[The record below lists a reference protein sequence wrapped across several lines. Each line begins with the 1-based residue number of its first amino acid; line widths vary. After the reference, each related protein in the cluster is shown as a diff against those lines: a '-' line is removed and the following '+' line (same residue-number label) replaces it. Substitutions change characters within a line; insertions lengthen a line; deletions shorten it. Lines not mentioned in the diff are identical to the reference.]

1 MTGRPEDPEPGADMV
16 WWSHY
21 MDVENTPL
29 YPFGYGLSYTT
40 FHYDN
45 LNLNKN
51 QFAMGENVQVS
62 VDVTNTGNYDGKE
75 VVQLYIRDLYGSTVR
90 PVREL
95 KGFELVELKKGEKRT
110 INFTLT
116 EDELGFYDNHGEYIV
131 EPGEF
136 EVFVG
141 GNSVETLKTSFTL
154 GEE

>member
-1 MTGRPEDPEPGADMV
+1 
-16 WWSHY
+16 

-40 FHYDN
+40 FNYDN
-45 LNLNKN
+45 LKLNKN
-51 QFAMGENVQVS
+51 QFEMGEDVQVS
-62 VDVTNTGNYDGKE
+62 VEITNTGNYDGKE

-110 INFTLT
+110 VNFTLT
-116 EDELGFYDNHGEYIV
+116 EDELGFYNNQGEYLV

-136 EVFVG
+136 EVFIG

>member
-1 MTGRPEDPEPGADMV
+1 
-16 WWSHY
+16 

-40 FHYDN
+40 FKYDN
-45 LNLNKN
+45 LKLNKE
-51 QFAMGENVQVS
+51 QFEIGGEVQVS
-62 VDVTNTGNYDGKE
+62 VNITNTGNYDGKE

-110 INFTLT
+110 VNFTLT
-116 EDELGFYDNHGEYIV
+116 EAELGFFNNKGEYVV

-141 GNSVETLKTSFTL
+141 GNSVETLKASFML
-154 GEE
+154 GKE